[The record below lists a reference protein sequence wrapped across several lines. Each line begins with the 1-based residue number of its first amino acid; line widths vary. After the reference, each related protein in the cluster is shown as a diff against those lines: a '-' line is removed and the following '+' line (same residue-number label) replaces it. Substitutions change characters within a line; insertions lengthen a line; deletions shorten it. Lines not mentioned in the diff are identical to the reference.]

1 MSNVGLTRESESA
14 HGSRFN
20 INWFNWYFVLFPI
33 VYWKAIWT
41 GKLIPKYTADCNNL
55 QTLLALAML
64 CNQAALP
71 AKDRIAPAPGSQL
84 MWGKAFLPLHCG
96 NIGMAISVKC
106 SSGRKYRSFARA
118 ASLSAS
124 LSVAGLCIT
133 HNFPF
138 LSKVGQNTPQT
149 GILAGFCSKL
159 QTAALSP
166 AANASVILGRERYCF
181 SQQACAPPKN
191 TPSQNWK
198 IGFEWWWMG
207 SKLQT
212 VAKKGFNSVFSNS
225 SVTAPASDIGI
236 QHCMPWNW
244 TKRNDI
250 WHLWHWIEDWMCK
263 SRISTQ
269 IWLAF

>member
-1 MSNVGLTRESESA
+1 MGGKQRLNVECRLNQRVRECTW
-14 HGSRFN
+14 FN
-20 INWFNWYFVLFPI
+20 INWYMCFVSNCFLKSNLD
-33 VYWKAIWT
+33 WKVDS
-41 GKLIPKYTADCNNL
+41 KVHRRTADCNNL
-55 QTLLALAML
+55 QTLLALAMR
-64 CNQAALP
+64 CNQATLP
-71 AKDRIAPAPGSQL
+71 AKDRIAPAPRSQL
-84 MWGKAFLPLHCG
+84 MWGKACLPLHCW
-96 NIGMAISVKC
+96 NIGTAISVKC

-181 SQQACAPPKN
+181 SQQACASPKN

-212 VAKKGFNSVFSNS
+212 VAKRKWHLTF
-225 SVTAPASDIGI
+225 VTL
-236 QHCMPWNW
+236 NW
-244 TKRNDI
+244 TLNV
-250 WHLWHWIEDWMCK
+250 
-263 SRISTQ
+263 
-269 IWLAF
+269 

>member
-1 MSNVGLTRESESA
+1 MVQDSISTDILCCFQLSIEKQSGHSKVHR
-14 HGSRFN
+14 
-20 INWFNWYFVLFPI
+20 
-33 VYWKAIWT
+33 
-41 GKLIPKYTADCNNL
+41 ADCNNL

-64 CNQAALP
+64 CNQATLP
-71 AKDRIAPAPGSQL
+71 AKDRIAPAPSSQL
-84 MWGKAFLPLHCG
+84 MWGKACLPLHCG

-124 LSVAGLCIT
+124 LSLAGLSIT

-166 AANASVILGRERYCF
+166 AANASVILGRERYCC

-198 IGFEWWWMG
+198 TGFEWWWMG

-212 VAKKGFNSVFSNS
+212 VAKRRWHRHSALHAMELKE
-225 SVTAPASDIGI
+225 
-236 QHCMPWNW
+236 
-244 TKRNDI
+244 TK
-250 WHLWHWIEDWMCK
+250 WHLTFVTLNW
-263 SRISTQ
+263 R
-269 IWLAF
+269 LNV